1 MLPTAVSNHYSSIFW
16 TYVSI
21 ITSARRQ
28 LVSTTTTMQPN
39 RQGVYG
45 FLKNTDVQPLL
56 KSEIR
61 GLANIQDRLTGA
73 TVVAFDMEGVNQ
85 HSDG

>member
-1 MLPTAVSNHYSSIFW
+1 
-16 TYVSI
+16 
-21 ITSARRQ
+21 
-28 LVSTTTTMQPN
+28 MQPN